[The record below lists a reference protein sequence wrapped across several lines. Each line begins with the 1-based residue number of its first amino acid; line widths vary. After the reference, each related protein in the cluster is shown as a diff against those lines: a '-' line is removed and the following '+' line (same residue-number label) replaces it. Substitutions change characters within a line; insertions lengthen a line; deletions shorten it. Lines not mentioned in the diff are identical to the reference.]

1 MDPNHPIDVDM
12 LSSESSYASDVSE
25 NDSEL
30 IEKLKYKCKYC
41 HKRFSKRQ
49 ALGGHQNAH
58 KMERTITERQNHA
71 MLTSMNQPYPNLHP
85 YTIDGPTNLTVVN
98 NQSQGTDQ
106 SWASR
111 GNSYQSVMAPPQ
123 LYLSP
128 TSPPPPPLYLN
139 TFVLLLEIAYK
150 LKLKLKLNL
159 KNLAKMA
166 FHFLSRSNFE
176 FVMFCFK

>member
-1 MDPNHPIDVDM
+1 MDLNHPIDVDM

-71 MLTSMNQPYPNLHP
+71 MLTSMNQPYPNMYP
-85 YTIDGPTNLTVVN
+85 YTIDGPTNLTMVN

-106 SWASR
+106 SLPIR
-111 GNSYQSVMAPPQ
+111 GNPYQSVMAPPQ

-128 TSPPPPPLYLN
+128 TSPPPPPLCLN
-139 TFVLLLEIAYK
+139 LCLAVGNSLHAQAQPKEPSEDDDLSFSLS
-150 LKLKLKLNL
+150 LKL
-159 KNLAKMA
+159 
-166 FHFLSRSNFE
+166 
-176 FVMFCFK
+176 